1 MAATDQIKRLA
12 DMAAAMRLGREL
24 IGHDRWT
31 VEQLEAFRR
40 RRLGELVRHATAD
53 SPFYRERYAGLD
65 PGDPVELRRLPTV
78 DKATV
83 MERFDDLVCD
93 RRLTLAAVEAHLDGL
108 TRDELLL
115 GRYRAMATG
124 GSTGR
129 KGVFVADRA
138 EWRQYLAG
146 FFRWNHYVGLAPR
159 LPRRRRIASIA
170 AARPLHMTYRM
181 AASIDV
187 GLYRGLR
194 LEAATPLA
202 DMVEALNR
210 YQPEFVYAYGSVL
223 GLLAAEQ
230 LDGRLRI
237 GPTAIASSGETHTD
251 ELRDAIRAAWGTS
264 SFELYAMTE
273 AGILGSHCDRHSGI
287 HLFED
292 QAIVEVVDERGRP
305 VPDGQVGHKLLV
317 TNLVLRTQP
326 LIRYE
331 VSDMVAV
338 AGERCPCGRPF
349 PLLAAI
355 EGRNDDILY
364 LPAAAG
370 GTAAVHP
377 LALRTALAG
386 IPGLAQYKVVHDRDG
401 LHVRAALRP
410 AADPT
415 HTVRLVTDRLVE
427 NLAAQGVA
435 RPPVQ
440 VELRDDLQDER
451 DTAGKFKLVESRPP
465 RPAAPGRPASLEER
479 ELVAGGGLGAAAGG
493 GARVVEQRRLQVGQ
507 ER

>member
-12 DMAAAMRLGREL
+12 DLAAAMRLGREL

-40 RRLGELVRHATAD
+40 RRLGELVRHATAS

-65 PGDPVELRRLPTV
+65 PGDPVELRRLPAV

-108 TRDELLL
+108 TRDELLE

-146 FFRWNHYVGLAPR
+146 FFRWNHYVGLVPR

-170 AARPLHMTYRM
+170 AARPLHMTFRM

-187 GLYRGLR
+187 GLYRVLR

-202 DMVEALNR
+202 EMVEALNR
-210 YQPEFVYAYGSVL
+210 YQPEFLYAYGSVL

-237 GPTAIASSGETHTD
+237 GPTVIASSGETHTD

-273 AGILGSHCDRHSGI
+273 AGILGSHCDHHSGI

-292 QAIVEVVDERGRP
+292 QAIVEVVDEQGRP

-349 PLLAAI
+349 RLLRAI

-386 IPGLAQYKVVHDRDG
+386 IPWLARSSTATACTSGLPCA
-401 LHVRAALRP
+401 
-410 AADPT
+410 PT
-415 HTVRLVTDRLVE
+415 PT
-427 NLAAQGVA
+427 
-435 RPPVQ
+435 
-440 VELRDDLQDER
+440 
-451 DTAGKFKLVESRPP
+451 PP
-465 RPAAPGRPASLEER
+465 RRSGW
-479 ELVAGGGLGAAAGG
+479 
-493 GARVVEQRRLQVGQ
+493 
-507 ER
+507 

>member
-1 MAATDQIKRLA
+1 MATTYQAKRLA
-12 DMAAAMRLGREL
+12 DMAGAMRLAREL
-24 IGHDRWT
+24 IGHDTWSAD
-31 VEQLEAFRR
+31 ELAAWQR
-40 RRLGELVRHATAD
+40 RRLDALVRHAVAS
-53 SPFYRERYAGLD
+53 SPFYRERYAGLE
-65 PGDPVELRRLPTV
+65 PGDPVELSRLPVV

-83 MERFDDLVCD
+83 MDRFDDLVCD

-108 TRDELLL
+108 DRDALLL

-146 FFRWNHYVGLAPR
+146 FFRWNHYVGLRPR
-159 LPRRRRIASIA
+159 LPRRLRIASVA

-187 GLYRGLR
+187 GLYRVLR
-194 LEAATPLA
+194 LEAATPPA
-202 DMVEALNR
+202 VMVEALNR
-210 YQPEFVYAYGSVL
+210 HQPEFLYAYGSVL

-237 GPTAIASSGETHTD
+237 APRIVASSGETHTD
-251 ELRDAIRAAWGTS
+251 ELRDAIRAAWGSS

-273 AGILGSHCDRHSGI
+273 AGILGSHCDRHTGV

-292 QAIVEVVDERGRP
+292 QAIVEVVDERDRP
-305 VPDGQVGHKLLV
+305 VPAGQVGHKLLV
-317 TNLVLRTQP
+317 TNLVTRTQP
-326 LIRYE
+326 LVRYE

-349 PLLAAI
+349 RLLAGI
-355 EGRNDDILY
+355 EGRNDDILH

-370 GTAAVHP
+370 GTVAVHP

-386 IPGLAQYKVVHDRDG
+386 IPGLAQYKVVQDAAG

-410 AADPT
+410 DAVPVDTVQLVATRLAD
-415 HTVRLVTDRLVE
+415 R
-427 NLAAQGVA
+427 LAAQGVA
-435 RPPVQ
+435 RPAVD
-440 VELRDDLQDER
+440 VELRDSLQDER
-451 DTAGKFKLVESRPP
+451 DTAGKFKLIESRL
-465 RPAAPGRPASLEER
+465 RHPAPAGR
-479 ELVAGGGLGAAAGG
+479 
-493 GARVVEQRRLQVGQ
+493 
-507 ER
+507 

>member
-1 MAATDQIKRLA
+1 MTTTNRAGRLA
-12 DMAAAMRLGREL
+12 DLAGAMRLAREL
-24 IGHDRWT
+24 IGHDHWGA
-31 VEQLEAFRR
+31 EELEAFQR
-40 RRLGELVRHATAD
+40 RRLDEVVRHAMAA
-53 SPFYRERYAGLD
+53 SPFYRERYADLD
-65 PGDPVELRRLPTV
+65 PADPVDLGRLPVV

-83 MERFDDLVCD
+83 MERFDDLVVD

-108 TRDELLL
+108 AGDELLL

-146 FFRWNHYVGLAPR
+146 FFRWNHYVGLRPR
-159 LPRRRRIASIA
+159 LPRRLRIATVA

-181 AASIDV
+181 AASVDV
-187 GLYRGLR
+187 GLYRVLR
-194 LEAATPLA
+194 LEAATPPA
-202 DMVEALNR
+202 AMVEALNR
-210 YQPEFVYAYGSVL
+210 YQPEFLYAYGSVL

-230 LDGRLRI
+230 LDGRLQI
-237 GPTAIASSGETHTD
+237 APAIVTSSGETHTD

-273 AGILGSHCDRHSGI
+273 AGILGSHCDRHTGI

-292 QAIVEVVDERGRP
+292 QAIVEVVDERDRP
-305 VPDGQVGHKLLV
+305 VPAGQVGHKLLV
-317 TNLVLRTQP
+317 TNLVTRTQP

-349 PLLAAI
+349 RMLAGV
-355 EGRNDDILY
+355 EGRNDDILH

-370 GTAAVHP
+370 GTVAVHP

-386 IPGLAQYKVVHDRDG
+386 VPGLAQYKVVHDHDG
-401 LHVRAALRP
+401 LHLRVALRP
-410 AADPT
+410 GADPAEAV
-415 HTVRLVTDRLVE
+415 HLVTTRLVE
-427 NLAAQGVA
+427 RLAGQGVA
-435 RPPVQ
+435 RPAVQ
-440 VELRDDLQDER
+440 VELRDSLQDER
-451 DTAGKFKLVESRPP
+451 DTAGKFKLVESRLP
-465 RPAAPGRPASLEER
+465 RPAPAGR
-479 ELVAGGGLGAAAGG
+479 
-493 GARVVEQRRLQVGQ
+493 
-507 ER
+507 

>member
-12 DMAAAMRLGREL
+12 DLAAAMRLGREL

-31 VEQLEAFRR
+31 VEQLEAFQR
-40 RRLGELVRHATAD
+40 RRLGELVRRATAD
-53 SPFYRERYAGLD
+53 SPFYRERDAGLD
-65 PGDPVELRRLPTV
+65 PGDPVELRRLPAV

-108 TRDELLL
+108 TRDELLD

-146 FFRWNHYVGLAPR
+146 FFR
-159 LPRRRRIASIA
+159 
-170 AARPLHMTYRM
+170 MTFRM

-187 GLYRGLR
+187 GLYRVLR

-202 DMVEALNR
+202 EMIEALNR
-210 YQPEFVYAYGSVL
+210 YQPEFLYAYGSVL

-349 PLLAAI
+349 RLLAAI

-410 AADPT
+410 DADPT
-415 HTVRLVTDRLVE
+415 QTVRLVTDRLVE
-427 NLAAQGVA
+427 KLAAQGVA
-435 RPPVQ
+435 RPAVQ
-440 VELRDDLQDER
+440 VELRDNLQDER
-451 DTAGKFKLVESRPP
+451 DTAGKFKLVESRLP
-465 RPAAPGRPASLEER
+465 RPAAPP
-479 ELVAGGGLGAAAGG
+479 VA
-493 GARVVEQRRLQVGQ
+493 QRS
-507 ER
+507 

>member
-1 MAATDQIKRLA
+1 MAATNQRKRLA
-12 DMAAAMRLGREL
+12 DMAGAMRLGREL

-31 VEQLEAFRR
+31 VEQLAAFQR
-40 RRLGELVRHATAD
+40 RRLGELVRHATAS

-65 PGDPVELRRLPTV
+65 PGDPVELRRLPAV

-146 FFRWNHYVGLAPR
+146 FFRWNHYAGLAPR
-159 LPRRRRIASIA
+159 LPRLRIATIA

-181 AASIDV
+181 AASVDV
-187 GLYRGLR
+187 GLYRVLR
-194 LEAATPLA
+194 LEAATPVA
-202 DMVEALNR
+202 AMVEALNR
-210 YQPEFVYAYGSVL
+210 HQPQFLYAYGSVL

-230 LDGRLRI
+230 LGGRLRI
-237 GPTAIASSGETHTD
+237 SPTAIASSGETHTA

-305 VPDGQVGHKLLV
+305 VPAGQVGHKLLV
-317 TNLVLRTQP
+317 TNLVIRSQP

-349 PLLAAI
+349 RLLAGI
-355 EGRNDDILY
+355 EGRNDDILH

-370 GTAAVHP
+370 GTVAVHP

-386 IPGLAQYKVVHDRDG
+386 IPGLAEYKVVHDGDG

-410 AADPT
+410 DAVPER
-415 HTVRLVTDRLVE
+415 TVRQVADRLAE
-427 NLAAQGVA
+427 KLAAQGVA
-435 RPPVQ
+435 RPAVQ
-440 VELRDDLQDER
+440 VELRDDLRDER
-451 DTAGKFKLVESRPP
+451 DTAGKFKLVESRLP
-465 RPAAPGRPASLEER
+465 RPAAPVS
-479 ELVAGGGLGAAAGG
+479 
-493 GARVVEQRRLQVGQ
+493 
-507 ER
+507 